1 VKSLDLLKTDILTN
15 AKAFAK
21 DVFIDQERKR
31 GDRNGGHCRCL
42 VAELRLKYPSTT
54 KKKHDF

>member
-1 VKSLDLLKTDILTN
+1 MFGFVKDRLLTN

-54 KKKHDF
+54 KKT

>member
-1 VKSLDLLKTDILTN
+1 MFGFVKDRLLTN

-31 GDRNGGHCRCL
+31 GDRNGGDCRCL
-42 VAELRLKYPSTT
+42 VAELRLKYSSTT
-54 KKKHDF
+54 KKNPDF